1 MAQSV
6 ASYKAQIQLMSTAST
21 REIPPARAR
30 CPQVR
35 PVHLIL
41 AGVAIIATLAL
52 VDAGR
57 LDTEATLGS
66 GSVRLASTSAQY
78 AQTPPNLVGHG
89 GIALNTDDDQ
99 AQQQELQALQQM
111 QQAEQQAEQQNEQAQ
126 LQAQQAEQ
134 QGQQVEQQANKP

>member
-1 MAQSV
+1 
-6 ASYKAQIQLMSTAST
+6 MSTAST
-21 REIPPARAR
+21 REIHPARAR
-30 CPQVR
+30 RGQVR

-41 AGVAIIATLAL
+41 AGVATIAMLA
-52 VDAGR
+52 VIDAGR

-78 AQTPPNLVGHG
+78 PQTPPNLVGHG
-89 GIALNTDDDQ
+89 GIALDTDDDQ

-126 LQAQQAEQ
+126 QQAQQAEQ
-134 QGQQVEQQANKP
+134 QGQQVEQQANNP